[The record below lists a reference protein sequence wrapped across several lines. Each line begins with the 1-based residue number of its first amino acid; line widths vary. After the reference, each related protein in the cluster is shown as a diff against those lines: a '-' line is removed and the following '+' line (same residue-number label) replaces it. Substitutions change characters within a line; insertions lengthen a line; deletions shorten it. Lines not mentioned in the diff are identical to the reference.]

1 MKTEPCLSSPIKYY
15 TIATGT
21 NLVVASEMKQK
32 IQLQGGKS
40 VHSQVKAVVTLQ
52 GNPGGACTALAA
64 QGGPLALQAVNL
76 PLLTHTKSTLVFK
89 EVALLILF
97 TFFFPPIPRPLQA
110 TEKEKE
116 THTYTDRQQN
126 SGSTLVVSNKY
137 QNR

>member
-64 QGGPLALQAVNL
+64 QGGPSALQAVNL

-97 TFFFPPIPRPLQA
+97 TFFPPPPFQGHYRPL
-110 TEKEKE
+110 EKKKRH
-116 THTYTDRQQN
+116 THTQTDSKTQAA
-126 SGSTLVVSNKY
+126 L
-137 QNR
+137 

>member
-32 IQLQGGKS
+32 IQLQGGKG
-40 VHSQVKAVVTLQ
+40 VHSQVKAMVTLQ
-52 GNPGGACTALAA
+52 GNAGGACTALAA

-97 TFFFPPIPRPLQA
+97 TSPPAIPRPLQA
-110 TEKEKE
+110 TGKEKE